1 MTGSYHLRC
10 VRKEVAR
17 SRKLPMTGKLSARP
31 AGRPGDFLIAKE
43 SLQRSFPRHF
53 LLAASNHTERSVC
66 VFKARRNLSVR
77 CGSERT
83 KSEAGPTASRWL
95 APGPDKRTRREDHAP
110 SHRPQMSSGRLFLD
124 RVARQQSP
132 SPLHQHPQI
141 NTHSSDTQ
149 AKDDIST
156 LLGGRH
162 FYFALTAPGTTV
174 AEVLTIRYSVFGNI

>member
-17 SRKLPMTGKLSARP
+17 SRKLPITGKLSARP
-31 AGRPGDFLIAKE
+31 AARPGNFLIAKE

-77 CGSERT
+77 CGSERS

-95 APGPDKRTRREDHAP
+95 APGPDKRTRREDHALLIVRDEFRTGYSLIGLLASIARLRFTGAARITLDRAP
-110 SHRPQMSSGRLFLD
+110 QEALSSNSNCVLSPVSHRRGSPQLFEWIRVYSRL
-124 RVARQQSP
+124 
-132 SPLHQHPQI
+132 
-141 NTHSSDTQ
+141 
-149 AKDDIST
+149 K
-156 LLGGRH
+156 
-162 FYFALTAPGTTV
+162 
-174 AEVLTIRYSVFGNI
+174 